1 MTIKQKILQWM
12 MAITFVVGVGGASL
26 TLAAPQTAS
35 AAACSEYLFPGP
47 IPTFPAWYKGLLVNP
62 VVGNCDIKSPAD
74 AGGLSAFIWKIV
86 LNVIQMMLNLIGY
99 LAVGFIIF
107 GGFKY
112 MTSAGAAD
120 GMVKARKTIFNAVIG
135 LVLSI
140 FSIAIVNVIAGA
152 IH

>member
-1 MTIKQKILQWM
+1 MIKQKILQWM
-12 MAITFVVGVGGASL
+12 MAITFVVGIGGMTA
-26 TLAAPQTAS
+26 AAVAPQS
-35 AAACSEYLFPGP
+35 AMADTPPVPCSEMLL
-47 IPTFPAWYKGLLVNP
+47 TFPAWYKGLLVDAPN
-62 VVGNCDIKSPAD
+62 GNCDIKNPAD

-86 LNVIQMMLNLIGY
+86 LNVIQMVLNLIGY

-112 MTSAGAAD
+112 MTSAGSAD
-120 GMVKARKTIFNAVIG
+120 GMVKARKTIMNAVIG

-140 FSIAIVNVIAGA
+140 FSIGIVNVIAGA

>member
-26 TLAAPQTAS
+26 TIASPQLAA
-35 AAACSEYLFPGP
+35 AADPPCSESLL
-47 IPTFPAWYKGLLVNP
+47 TFPAWYKGLLVDAAG
-62 VVGNCDIKSPAD
+62 GNCDIKNPND
-74 AGGLSAFIWKIV
+74 VGGLSVFIWKIV
-86 LNVIQMMLNLIGY
+86 LNVTQMALNLIGY

-107 GGFKY
+107 GGYKY
-112 MTSAGAAD
+112 MISAGAAD
-120 GMVKARKTIFNAVIG
+120 GMVKARKTIMNAVIG

-152 IH
+152 IK

>member
-1 MTIKQKILQWM
+1 

-26 TLAAPQTAS
+26 TLAAPQTAV
-35 AAACSEYLFPGP
+35 AATACSESLL
-47 IPTFPAWYKGLLVNP
+47 TFPAWYKGLLVDAAG
-62 VVGNCDIKSPAD
+62 GNCDIKSPAD
-74 AGGLSAFIWKIV
+74 AGGISPFIWKIV
-86 LNVIQMMLNLIGY
+86 LNVIQMVLNLIGY

-112 MTSAGAAD
+112 MTSAGSAD
-120 GMVKARKTIFNAVIG
+120 GMVKARKTIMNAVIG

-140 FSIAIVNVIAGA
+140 FSIGIVNVIAGA